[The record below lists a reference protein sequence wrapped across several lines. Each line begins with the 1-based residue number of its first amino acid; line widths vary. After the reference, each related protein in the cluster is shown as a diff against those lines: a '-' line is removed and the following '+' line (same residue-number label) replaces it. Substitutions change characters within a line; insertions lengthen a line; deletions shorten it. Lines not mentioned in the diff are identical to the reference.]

1 MCLLFVALLEAA
13 FSAHYFVSIVDVE
26 ALGGGCGGEPLAVK
40 GIPVVIFALV
50 LWGLYL
56 RYIGAAP
63 LQEVFQQ

>member
-1 MCLLFVALLEAA
+1 MCFLFVAFLKAA

-26 ALGGGCGGEPLAVK
+26 ALGGGCGGKPLAVK
-40 GIPVVIFALV
+40 GIPVVILV
-50 LWGLYL
+50 LALRGLHL